1 MTYDPKG
8 DDPMSRQ
15 SRPARWNEALL
26 NTRNTYKILRMAL
39 EDLEEI
45 RGEYEEWRDNLP
57 ESLQSSPTADK
68 LDEVCNLDIESV
80 LGDVESLLD
89 EAEGLEL
96 PLGFG
101 RD

>member
-1 MTYDPKG
+1 MPKKT
-8 DDPMSRQ
+8 
-15 SRPARWNEALL
+15 RPARWNEALL
-26 NTRNTYKILRMAL
+26 NARKSYEILRMAL

-45 RGEYEEWRDNLP
+45 RVEYEEWRDNLP

-80 LGDVESLLD
+80 LGGVESLLD